1 MSRRSQGILLDR
13 EYSANTRRAD
23 GNIYAAG
30 ENAIPKS
37 IGDRAC
43 DARLNR
49 LPPTAARCRAH
60 VDDEL
65 IARMVRSAKAVS
77 PALDIDKGA
86 ELVEA
91 DVSLLDRQATH

>member
-1 MSRRSQGILLDR
+1 LGTD
-13 EYSANTRRAD
+13 TRRAD
-23 GNIYAAG
+23 GNVYAAG
-30 ENAIPKS
+30 ENAIPKT
-37 IGDRAC
+37 IGDRAA

-65 IARMVRSAKAVS
+65 VARMVRSAKAVS
-77 PALDIDKGA
+77 PALDIEKGA

-91 DVSLLDRQATH
+91 DVRTPHLLG